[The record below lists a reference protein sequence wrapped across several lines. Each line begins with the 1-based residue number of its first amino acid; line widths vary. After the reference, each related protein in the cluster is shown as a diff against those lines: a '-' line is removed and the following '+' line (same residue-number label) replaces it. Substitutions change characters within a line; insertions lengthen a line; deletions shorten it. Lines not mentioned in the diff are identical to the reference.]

1 MKTSTHS
8 LHRMKRMKT
17 NNPNFKPSVY
27 VETSVVSYLSARTSQ
42 DPIIYA
48 HQQITKDWWRA
59 ADEKYD
65 LCTSALVYDE
75 AKHGAPTLAAKRVA
89 LLDGLRSLEPS
100 PMVNEVAHALI
111 RAAALPIKA
120 LRDAE
125 HIALAAIH
133 NVPYLVTWNF
143 RHIANPMT
151 SAKID
156 SVLRLLGYTP
166 SVLCSPELLLS
177 IE

>member
-1 MKTSTHS
+1 MVPMKTID
-8 LHRMKRMKT
+8 
-17 NNPNFKPSVY
+17 PNFKPTVY
-27 VETSVVSYLSARTSQ
+27 VETSVISYLTARTSQ
-42 DPIIYA
+42 DPVVYA
-48 HQQITKDWWRA
+48 HQQITKDWWSA
-59 ADEKYD
+59 AGDQYD

-75 AKHGAPTLAAKRVA
+75 AKNGTPILAAKRVA
-89 LLDGLRSLEPS
+89 LLDGLRSLPPS
-100 PMVNEVAHALI
+100 PLVNDVAHALI

-133 NVPYLVTWNF
+133 NVPYLATWNF

-151 SAKID
+151 SAKIE